1 MKLVMLGYFGFGN
14 AGDEAILAAELAAL
28 RTALGPETSF
38 VAVSGDPAE
47 TRATHGIEAVS
58 RTDFGA
64 LLSTLRGADALIAGG
79 GSLMQ
84 DVTSARPV
92 AFYAG
97 TMLIARA
104 LRKPVFVYAQG
115 LGPITRSFNR
125 RLTGWALR
133 TATYVSLRDESS
145 ITLAQTLGAHEA
157 TLVPDPVLGSTFT
170 TQPTNRL
177 AVALRPWP
185 GDWLPAVRTALTDLA
200 KDTELVFVPFH
211 GGQDVDLAHS
221 LADPLGAEV
230 VSPGDYRTT
239 LEAVATSNATLG
251 MRLHAL
257 ITAAAATR
265 PFVAIAYDP
274 KVTAFANLTT
284 QPVAATLP
292 EPPNPETLIA
302 LTRKALE
309 GPDQQYI
316 ETLESLHSAAQTP
329 AQAVATHLHTRPT
342 SGT

>member
-14 AGDEAILAAELAAL
+14 AGDEAILAAEVTALRAAL
-28 RTALGPETSF
+28 GTDTSF

-58 RTDFGA
+58 RTDFRA
-64 LLSTLRGADALIAGG
+64 LIATLRGADALIAGG
-79 GSLMQ
+79 GSLLQ

-115 LGPITRSFNR
+115 LGPITRAANR
-125 RLTGWALR
+125 RLAAWALR
-133 TATYVSLRDESS
+133 AATYVSLRDESS
-145 ITLAQTLGAHEA
+145 IALATSLGVRTT
-157 TLVPDPVLGSTFT
+157 TLVPDPVLGTTFDAHA
-170 TQPTNRL
+170 QPRL
-177 AVALRPWP
+177 AIALRPWP

-200 KDTELVFVPFH
+200 KDTELLFVPFH

-221 LADPLGAEV
+221 LANPLGAEV
-230 VSPGDYRTT
+230 VEPGDYRKT
-239 LEAVATSNATLG
+239 LEAVANSQATLG

-265 PFVAIAYDP
+265 PFVALAYDP
-274 KVTAFANLTT
+274 KVTAFAQLTA
-284 QPVAATLP
+284 QPLAATLP
-292 EPPNPETLIA
+292 EPPAPDTLVA

-309 GPDQQYI
+309 GPDQTYL
-316 ETLESLHSAAQTP
+316 ETLQSLKSATQTP
-329 AQAVATHLHTRPT
+329 AQTVAAHLRPT